1 VGRPTVTGVHPQ
13 QFSPLAIVSR
23 NGVDESVHFGA
34 LVALNG
40 DGIRSFSV
48 GDPAIEIYP
57 RSSTKPFQALAMV
70 RAGLTLDS
78 EHLAVV
84 CASHNGEDI
93 HQQIVLDILSSV
105 GLGEGAL
112 ANTHDYPLHLD
123 SAYHAVRSGKEKSSL
138 QMNCSGKHAGM
149 LATCVINGWS
159 TSDYLQPDHPL
170 QRAITDAVTDVTG
183 TQPPAIGV
191 DGCGAPAH
199 VMTLENLARGLRAIA
214 VGDAGDAGRQIFAAM
229 SGYPHIVGGTGR
241 HVTGIVGAIPGLCAK
256 DGAESVYVAAMNDGR
271 AVALKISDGS
281 GRATPT
287 VLVQALSRLGIDTS
301 LVPTSVTE
309 VVLGHGKPVGS
320 VRACDWDI
328 SA

>member
-1 VGRPTVTGVHPQ
+1 MTGVHSQ

-23 NGVDESVHFGA
+23 NGVDESIHFGA
-34 LVALNG
+34 FVALNG
-40 DGIRSFSV
+40 DGTRAFSV
-48 GDPAIEIYP
+48 GDPSVEIFP

-84 CASHNGEDI
+84 CASHNGEDF
-93 HQQIVLDILSSV
+93 HQQVIRDILASV
-105 GLGEGAL
+105 GLDENAL
-112 ANTHDYPLHLD
+112 ANTHDYPLHVD
-123 SAYHAVRSGKEKSSL
+123 SAHRAIRDGKEKSSL

-159 TSDYLQPDHPL
+159 TNDYLHPEHPL
-170 QRAITDAVTDVTG
+170 QCAITDAVTDVTG
-183 TQPPAIGV
+183 MPPSAIGV

-214 VGDAGDAGRQIFAAM
+214 VGDAGDEGRQVFNAM
-229 SGYPHIVGGTGR
+229 SGYPHLVGGSGR
-241 HVTGIVGAIPGLCAK
+241 HVTDIVGAIPGLCAK

-271 AVALKISDGS
+271 AVALKMSDGS

-287 VLVQALSRLGIDTS
+287 VLIEALTRLGIDTS
-301 LVPTSVTE
+301 SVPSSVTE
-309 VVLGHGKPVGS
+309 VVLGHGKPVGT
-320 VRACDWDI
+320 VRACNWDI